1 MPKDVNPR
9 CGIVLK
15 EGNFDELEKYF
26 EELTSYNS
34 NVKKEDESSLKT
46 KRRSVL
52 HEQEDNKKEA
62 RNSNVRAGLNNY
74 LSKETNRNRRST
86 STNKDCR

>member
-62 RNSNVRAGLNNY
+62 RDSNVRTGLNNY

>member
-1 MPKDVNPR
+1 MPKDDNPR

-34 NVKKEDESSLKT
+34 NAKKEDESSLKT

-62 RNSNVRAGLNNY
+62 RDSNVRTGLNNY

>member
-1 MPKDVNPR
+1 MPKDDNPR

-46 KRRSVL
+46 KRSSVL

-62 RNSNVRAGLNNY
+62 KDYNVRTGLNNY
-74 LSKETNRNRRST
+74 LSKETTRNRRST

>member
-1 MPKDVNPR
+1 MPKDDNPR

-34 NVKKEDESSLKT
+34 NVNKEDESSLKT
-46 KRRSVL
+46 KRRTVV

-62 RNSNVRAGLNNY
+62 RDSYVRTRLNNY
-74 LSKETNRNRRST
+74 LSKETTRNRRST

>member
-1 MPKDVNPR
+1 MPKDDNPR

-26 EELTSYNS
+26 EDLTSYNS

-62 RNSNVRAGLNNY
+62 RDSNVRTGLNNY

>member
-1 MPKDVNPR
+1 MPKDDNPR

>member
-1 MPKDVNPR
+1 MPKDDNPR

-52 HEQEDNKKEA
+52 HEQEDNKKDA